1 MHHVTL
7 DTWSRRASPLHR
19 LDARAKLLAAA
30 AVLTALALAQ
40 PARPGLLAGYFLL
53 ITALA
58 AAGRAP
64 LLGLLGRAALVL
76 PFAAGLVLLNLLG
89 GDPGRA
95 LQLLAK
101 SYLSACMVLVLL
113 ATTPLHA
120 LLRGLESFGVPRF
133 FLMVAQFLYRYLFV
147 LSEQAQHMTRARQC
161 RAGGHSWAA
170 ARGAVGVLFA
180 RSYARAERIHHAM
193 LARGFQGHF
202 VLLDPPAAG
211 PREAAFLLL
220 VASLLAVLHLLPW
233 TR

>member
-19 LDARAKLLAAA
+19 LDPRAKLLAAA
-30 AVLTALALAQ
+30 AVVVALALAH
-40 PARPGLLAGYFLL
+40 PAPAALLAGYFLL
-53 ITALA
+53 ITMLA
-58 AAGRAP
+58 VAGRAP

-76 PFAAGLVLLNLLG
+76 PFAAGVALLNLLG

-95 LQLLAK
+95 AQLVAK

-133 FLMVAQFLYRYLFV
+133 FLMVAQFLYRYLYV
-147 LSEQAQHMTRARQC
+147 LSEQAQHMLHARQC
-161 RAGGHSWAA
+161 RAGGRSWAA

-180 RSYARAERIHHAM
+180 RSYARAEHIHRAM

-202 VLLDPPAAG
+202 VLFDPPAAG
-211 PREAAFLLL
+211 PREAAFILLI
-220 VASLLAVLHLLPW
+220 ATALACLHLVPW
-233 TR
+233 NR

>member
-19 LDARAKLLAAA
+19 LDPRAKLLAVA
-30 AVLTALALAQ
+30 AVLTALALAH
-40 PARPGLLAGYFLL
+40 PAPPALAGYFLL

-64 LLGLLGRAALVL
+64 LLGLLSRAALVL

-95 LQLLAK
+95 VQLLAK

-180 RSYARAERIHHAM
+180 RSYARAERIHRAM

-220 VASLLAVLHLLPW
+220 IASLLAALHLLPW